1 MQLYWRMN
9 GEDRARTGVRPE
21 PMRMGVFALITLI
34 FLISTRW
41 PLAPKYL
48 YYFDSVNF
56 ALALDNFNPAL
67 HQPQPPGYPLFV
79 ALARVFHLWIA
90 APHFVFLVMGILA
103 ALGAV
108 VLIRIL
114 AREMFGEPAGTLA
127 AALLAANPACWLSG
141 ISNQIRLFLA
151 LGAVGVALLGWR
163 ALRQPAQSKPFW
175 WACAALGIFAGFR
188 PVEAVLL
195 LPLLL
200 WIWMAGGRR
209 PGRLAIGAAL
219 FAAVVLP
226 WLTYTMVAAGGPRP
240 YLDTIRM
247 YATDQF
253 RGSSAIFGATRRPA
267 ANMLA
272 QAVVWNFL
280 GAAVWLAALPFLRRR
295 SARTEWRRRGIFLA
309 VWFVPPFLFS
319 AFIHIGDPDHAL
331 TSIPVLCIVGGA
343 VFAAL
348 LQRSSVTRV
357 RVTVCAVVV
366 VEAVLF
372 FKPPLRLAK
381 PSSYGAVAAIDRITT
396 SAFAALDR
404 LRGDG
409 PLVILHYGSGVTWRQ
424 ISYYYPDDY
433 LLVLPESRATSTDA
447 RVPCE
452 VRHRR
457 PAAPVESADILL
469 PPSRRIACL
478 LPWNVKPNEM
488 GNRAAWRREGPLY
501 YTDGESGGFLQ
512 LGPYRLVTTPP
523 HHDIAAR

>member
-1 MQLYWRMN
+1 M
-9 GEDRARTGVRPE
+9 EI
-21 PMRMGVFALITLI
+21 FAAITLI
-34 FLISTRW
+34 FLIATRW

-56 ALALDNFNPAL
+56 ALALDNFTPAL

-90 APHFVFLVMGILA
+90 PPHRVFLVMGILA

-114 AREMFGEPAGTLA
+114 AREMFGEPAGILA

-151 LGAVGVALLGWR
+151 LGAIGVALLGWR
-163 ALRQPAQSKPFW
+163 AVQRPAESKPFW

-200 WIWMAGGRR
+200 WIWIASGRR
-209 PGRLAIGAAL
+209 AGRLAIGAAL
-219 FAAVVLP
+219 CAAVVLP
-226 WLTYTMVAAGGPRP
+226 WLTYTILAAGGPRE
-240 YLDTIRM
+240 YMDTLWM

-253 RGSSAIFGATRRPA
+253 RGSSAIFGARRRPA

-272 QAVVWNFL
+272 QALVWNFL
-280 GAAVWLAALPFLRRR
+280 GAAVWLAVLPFLRRR
-295 SARTEWRRRGIFLA
+295 SPGTEFRERGIFLGA
-309 VWFVPPFLFS
+309 WFVPPFLFS
-319 AFIHIGDPDHAL
+319 AFVHIGDPDHAL
-331 TSIPVLCIVGGA
+331 TSIPVLCILGGA
-343 VFAAL
+343 TFAAL
-348 LQRSSVTRV
+348 LQRSSGARA
-357 RVTVCAVVV
+357 RATVCAVVT
-366 VEAVLF
+366 VEAILF

-457 PAAPVESADILL
+457 PVTPVNSPHISL

-478 LPWNVKPNEM
+478 LPWNAQPDDL
-488 GNRAAWRREGPLY
+488 GSRAAWRREGPIY
-501 YTDGESGGFLQ
+501 YTDSETGRVLQ
-512 LGPYRLVTTPP
+512 LGPYRLATTAPP
-523 HHDIAAR
+523 DDIAAR